1 MTATSF
7 FNAMKLAQK
16 PAAIGFLTILA
27 LGITTTLATAISA
40 LLALLIPVCLI
51 ATKAAILGYP
61 LFLAGLI
68 ATNMKQNQST
78 KTPAISLLPPHKPCL
93 EQETQ
98 ETIENEV
105 LITPLSAEAIFDYHL
120 SPKQPNWQQQ
130 ILKEIQ
136 PLAEIQN
143 TSQSAQ
149 TPIRLELDTT
159 ARHDTKSLNNRFA
172 LLAIC
177 WQAISQTATLLD
189 AIKASEMK
197 SIASELKIPRYRSLN
212 KTQLLLE
219 IVEAHESA
227 PAFSE

>member
-1 MTATSF
+1 MNATTF

-16 PAAIGFLTILA
+16 PAAIGFATIVG
-27 LGITTTLATAISA
+27 LGITTALATAIST
-40 LLALLIPVCLI
+40 LIALLIPVFTI
-51 ATKAAILGYP
+51 ATKAAIFGYP
-61 LFLAGLI
+61 LFLAGVI
-68 ATNMKQNQST
+68 ALNIKQQCQT
-78 KTPAISLLPPHKPCL
+78 KEAPTIAILPPSKPCL
-93 EQETQ
+93 EQ

-105 LITPLSAEAIFDYHL
+105 LITPPSAEAIFDYHL
-120 SPKQPNWQQQ
+120 SPKKPNWQQQ

-149 TPIRLELDTT
+149 TLTRFELDTT
-159 ARHDTKSLNNRFA
+159 SRHDTKSLNNQFA

-197 SIASELKIPRYRSLN
+197 SIASELKIPRYRNLN
-212 KTQLLLE
+212 KTQLLVE